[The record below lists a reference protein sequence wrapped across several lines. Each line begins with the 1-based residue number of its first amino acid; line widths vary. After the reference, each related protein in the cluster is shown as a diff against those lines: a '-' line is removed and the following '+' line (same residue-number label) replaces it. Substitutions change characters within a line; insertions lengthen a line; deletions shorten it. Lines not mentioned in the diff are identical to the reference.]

1 MRFIELRP
9 GVNIAKE
16 HIISVEKTDD
26 LTCSIGTAIGIYQS
40 VWPSW
45 RILMQLEAE
54 DIKEQTVA
62 EQTPVDRVNLW
73 GKQHFAG

>member
-1 MRFIELRP
+1 
-9 GVNIAKE
+9 
-16 HIISVEKTDD
+16 
-26 LTCSIGTAIGIYQS
+26 
-40 VWPSW
+40 
-45 RILMQLEAE
+45 MQLEAE